1 MGSRFLVHV
10 AEFSEMTTN
19 LWLVGWLLARH
30 DKFYLCLQLSH
41 FFLLFFNITKIIL
54 ENAFCHWAEN
64 TVKMTGGRH
73 VRLFKSK
80 DMCWS
85 SQCPGW
91 WAPRLALVH
100 RKKTNLLSNKLIWR
114 YLEFK
119 KYKYTT
125 SVLIVES
132 GQTIV
137 PLLSSMNSMTLK
149 NQRITRPLSMWNFSS
164 FLAQS
169 SRQHP
174 QCASDRAMTP
184 TS

>member
-1 MGSRFLVHV
+1 
-10 AEFSEMTTN
+10 MTTN

-30 DKFYLCLQLSH
+30 DKFYLCPQLSH
-41 FFLLFFNITKIIL
+41 FFCFFFKHYKNYSGKWLLSL
-54 ENAFCHWAEN
+54 SWEHREND
-64 TVKMTGGRH
+64 GGRH

-91 WAPRLALVH
+91 WPQDWH
-100 RKKTNLLSNKLIWR
+100 WFTEKKNLLSNKLIWR

-132 GQTIV
+132 GQPIV

-149 NQRITRPLSMWNFSS
+149 NQRITWPLPMWNFSS
-164 FLAQS
+164 FLVQS

-174 QCASDRAMTP
+174 QRASDRATTP